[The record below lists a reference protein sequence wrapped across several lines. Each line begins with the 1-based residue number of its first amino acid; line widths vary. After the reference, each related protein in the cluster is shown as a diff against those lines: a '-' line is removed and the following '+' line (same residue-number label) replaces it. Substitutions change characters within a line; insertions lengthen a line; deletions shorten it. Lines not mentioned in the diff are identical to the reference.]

1 MATRNQVLSL
11 FGASPEQIM
20 QRQAQEQAKAL
31 QAIQNPYQQAGA
43 VIGTGLGRLF
53 GGEDPEVT
61 KQRELY
67 AMLEGVNLESPEQL
81 RAAAASLASQFPD
94 RALQLISMA
103 DQMETTAQQR
113 DTSAAQAAAAQ
124 AQANF
129 TKVPVITM
137 KQTIDPYT
145 NQVVQTPTITEITV
159 PVGEAQQYR
168 DRFNKAMEGVTT
180 DSNVTARTVPENAV
194 RFNTGVGTPVA
205 LINGEYYIV
214 TDEGNLG
221 SKVPDLKSLGGITQ
235 QSSGNAPAPRPPE
248 LPVIQ
253 ERRQQVE
260 EQIRQDRMALPSTAA
275 QDQLNP
281 FSN

>member
-31 QAIQNPYQQAGA
+31 QAINNPYQQVGA

-124 AQANF
+124 AQADSSQ
-129 TKVPVITM
+129 VPVITM
-137 KQTIDPYT
+137 EQTIDPFT
-145 NQVVQTPTITEITV
+145 NQVVVRPKITNITV
-159 PVGEAQQYR
+159 PTKDRQQYL
-168 DRFNKAMEGVTT
+168 DQFDKAMAGMTAGATQTTAPATDPRGKFVARTYVNGQPIDIYEDAEGKRSQFTV
-180 DSNVTARTVPENAV
+180 DGKPVTA
-194 RFNTGVGTPVA
+194 
-205 LINGEYYIV
+205 
-214 TDEGNLG
+214 
-221 SKVPDLKSLGGITQ
+221 TQ
-235 QSSGNAPAPRPPE
+235 QSSVDPSYSGAVLPE
-248 LPVIQ
+248 VQRQANQPLFQYNPQKRTILPEPQ
-253 ERRQQVE
+253 GE
-260 EQIRQDRMALPSTAA
+260 T
-275 QDQLNP
+275 DQLNP
-281 FSN
+281 FDFGG

>member
-20 QRQAQEQAKAL
+20 QRQAQEQARAL
-31 QAIQNPYQQAGA
+31 QAIQNPYQQVGA

-53 GGEDPEVT
+53 GGEDPEVA

-113 DTSAAQAAAAQ
+113 STSAAQAAAAQ
-124 AQANF
+124 AQADF

-137 KQTIDPYT
+137 KQTIDPLT
-145 NQVVQTPTITEITV
+145 NQVIQTPTITEITV
-159 PVGEAQQYR
+159 PVGEAEQYR
-168 DRFNKAMEGVTT
+168 DRFNKAMESSTT
-180 DSNVTARTVPENAV
+180 ASTTPAPATDPRGKFVARTYVNGQPIDIYEDAEGNRSQFTADGQPVTA
-194 RFNTGVGTPVA
+194 
-205 LINGEYYIV
+205 
-214 TDEGNLG
+214 
-221 SKVPDLKSLGGITQ
+221 TQ
-235 QSSGNAPAPRPPE
+235 QSSVDPNYAGSVLPEVQRQANRPLFPTN
-248 LPVIQ
+248 P
-253 ERRQQVE
+253 QQRTIP
-260 EQIRQDRMALPSTAA
+260 QQQGAT
-275 QDQLNP
+275 DQLNP
-281 FSN
+281 FDFGG